1 MWCSNLTDNDGPYIE
16 LMTGVYTDNQ
26 PDFTWP
32 APFESREF
40 EQYWYPVRD
49 IGDVKNASIDAGMN
63 FEQRGE
69 NAYVGFN
76 VTGSFPNAQITV
88 RDGETF
94 LFTETCDMVPEKT
107 WSRELAL
114 NGHEFKNLTAE
125 LRSETGKLLVS
136 YTPYVRGQKQ
146 PIEPRQPV
154 KRPSEYDSIEE
165 LFINGLHLEQYKQH
179 NYDARDYYRE
189 ALCRDP
195 GDIRCNTAM
204 GRLALKDGKFEDC
217 IAFCDKAIERL
228 TSRNQH
234 PMDTESFYLKGL
246 ALQYL
251 GKLDEAYDALYRAA
265 WNNGY
270 AAGAYYQLATID
282 ACRKDYCTALSH
294 LEEALVL
301 NSRNSRAVN
310 LKAAIL
316 PASSD
321 GWTKRRR
328 SRSASPRTT
337 FWTSGPAWRQAIS
350 QTIRMKSAPCS
361 ARSPKTILTSSA
373 PTWKPASMKTRCT

>member
-1 MWCSNLTDNDGPYIE
+1 MCAGRSSPS
-16 LMTGVYTDNQ
+16 
-26 PDFTWP
+26 
-32 APFESREF
+32 SR
-40 EQYWYPVRD
+40 
-49 IGDVKNASIDAGMN
+49 AS
-63 FEQRGE
+63 R
-69 NAYVGFN
+69 
-76 VTGSFPNAQITV
+76 
-88 RDGETF
+88 
-94 LFTETCDMVPEKT
+94 
-107 WSRELAL
+107 
-114 NGHEFKNLTAE
+114 
-125 LRSETGKLLVS
+125 
-136 YTPYVRGQKQ
+136 
-146 PIEPRQPV
+146 V

-189 ALCRDP
+189 ALRRDP

-251 GKLDEAYDALYRAA
+251 GKLDEAYDALCRAA

-282 ACRKDYCTALSH
+282 ACRKDYCTALLH

-316 PASSD
+316 RKLGRLDEAKALS
-321 GWTKRRR
+321 RRECAR
-328 SRSASPRTT
+328 DLLDLWSRVEAGYFTDN
-337 FWTSGPAWRQAIS
+337 A
-350 QTIRMKSAPCS
+350 RMKSAPCS
-361 ARSPKTILTSSA
+361 ARSPKTISTSSA